1 MACTVFLLRVAV
13 GPLEKFG
20 IVSTGGIKS
29 CCAID
34 ASGVDAE
41 SVGSGIFGS
50 TFSYDKKIP
59 QQIISGRRIFCVIPS
74 NSRFC
79 PIFRDGI
86 FPRCM
91 SIWSPALLRSFLLR
105 VSDPPKLPFHIL
117 QRVITCRKP
126 LFGNPRYD

>member
-91 SIWSPALLRSFLLR
+91 RFSPQRYCVASFCVGVIPRSYRFTSFS
-105 VSDPPKLPFHIL
+105 V
-117 QRVITCRKP
+117 
-126 LFGNPRYD
+126 